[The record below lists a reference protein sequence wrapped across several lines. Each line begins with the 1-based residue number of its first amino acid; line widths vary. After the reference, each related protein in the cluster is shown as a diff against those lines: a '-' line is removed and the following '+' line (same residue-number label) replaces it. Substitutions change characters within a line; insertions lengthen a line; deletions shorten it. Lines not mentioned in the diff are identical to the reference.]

1 VYGADHVV
9 ECIQYL
15 VRVINATVGE
25 NVRLDSLENPESCRS
40 RVDLV
45 YLILLALAVSAAI
58 LAWRLYK
65 RFSAGRETSADH
77 FEGSGIGRMR
87 FLAFC
92 GILLGVGF
100 SGAILLNAFS
110 LIVVPPCAI

>member
-1 VYGADHVV
+1 VV
-9 ECIQYL
+9 
-15 VRVINATVGE
+15 
-25 NVRLDSLENPESCRS
+25 
-40 RVDLV
+40 
-45 YLILLALAVSAAI
+45 LLALSLSAAI

-65 RFSAGRETSADH
+65 RFSAGRQSPEDH
-77 FEGSGIGRMR
+77 FEGSGMGPQR
-87 FLAFC
+87 FLAFW